1 MYWGILSD
9 SHGNHPSTERAA
21 DVLSQYEIHLVL
33 HCGDI
38 GTPSVLDVFRKWK
51 LHYVLGNIDID
62 PESFHYSDAESHVI
76 GYEDFGVFEY
86 AGRSV
91 AMMHGNNENRL
102 MAAEQSGKYDL
113 ICYGHTHRAEWHQ
126 TGKTLVVNPGALF
139 RSKPRTLA
147 LYHAGKHRVDIVPL
161 M

>member
-1 MYWGILSD
+1 MYWGIVSD

-21 DVLSQYEIHLVL
+21 DVLSQYKIDLVL

-91 AMMHGNNENRL
+91 AMMHGNNEN
-102 MAAEQSGKYDL
+102 
-113 ICYGHTHRAEWHQ
+113 
-126 TGKTLVVNPGALF
+126 
-139 RSKPRTLA
+139 
-147 LYHAGKHRVDIVPL
+147 
-161 M
+161 